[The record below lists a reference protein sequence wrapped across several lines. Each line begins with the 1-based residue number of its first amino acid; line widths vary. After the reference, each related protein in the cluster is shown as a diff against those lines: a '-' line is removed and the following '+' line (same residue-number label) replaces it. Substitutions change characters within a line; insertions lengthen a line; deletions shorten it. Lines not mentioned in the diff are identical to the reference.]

1 MLFRQN
7 IDGCLESGGHGTGV
21 LTLGKAKEYCS
32 RNFITSRVEVSP
44 KGGEEEHLRPFFSSW
59 GVGGGG
65 CSVSPLQDGSS
76 EGLHLTGEGRREGMQ
91 SLHWCFRSH
100 L

>member
-59 GVGGGG
+59 GVGGG
-65 CSVSPLQDGSS
+65 DA
-76 EGLHLTGEGRREGMQ
+76 Q
-91 SLHWCFRSH
+91 SLLYRMGAQRGYI
-100 L
+100 